1 MALDEKQF
9 TELEETFQKHLKD
22 AWSKGMAS
30 GVFAVSEVILSYAN
44 DKTLTPA
51 KRLQKIRRFCET
63 PLVKRKEEQSKSEED
78 K

>member
-1 MALDEKQF
+1 MALEQNQI
-9 TELEETFQKHLKD
+9 TEFEETFQKHLKD
-22 AWSKGMAS
+22 AGAKGMAS
-30 GVFAVSEVILSYAN
+30 GAFAVSEVILSYAN

-63 PLVKRKEEQSKSEED
+63 PLVKRKEEQSKSEEN